1 MTTRDKLIEVIR
13 ANIDVHEEDKK
24 AQFVDCSFYLEELSD
39 KLIESGLVV
48 EDLRKEIDLA
58 VQKELKEVAV
68 KYYPCF
74 NRMQQKEIA
83 HRCGISHQELER
95 EFYKPYIEKHGHLP
109 IIGDREV

>member
-1 MTTRDKLIEVIR
+1 MTTRDKLIGVIQN
-13 ANIDVHEEDKK
+13 A
-24 AQFVDCSFYLEELSD
+24 VDGCAEYWAGLIADELI
-39 KLIESGLVV
+39 KSGLVV

-58 VQKELKEVAV
+58 VRKELKEVAV

-109 IIGDREV
+109 IIGDSEE